1 MSSPCHA
8 LRPDA
13 TLERMKWSRL
23 PPWLSA
29 VTPALAWLILLA
41 ASARGAAEPTFIVIG
56 GGLRDDN
63 QSIYRELLTHHR
75 TGTIVI
81 VPFASADPAQAA
93 TRAAER
99 FRAHRADARI
109 LTLPDPLAGDEAATT
124 ACEYLAQAD
133 LVYFTGGDQSRI
145 TRRLLADGT
154 PGPILHALRNV
165 AEQRNLV
172 IGGTS
177 AGCAV
182 MSDPMFTGGGSES
195 ALADLPATD
204 GESEP
209 DEPAARGVR
218 LGQGLGLIPGVI
230 LDSHFP
236 ERGRYG
242 RMVAALQHAGFRF
255 GLGVAENRAL
265 RVTGRTFTAIGDAA
279 ALLVDVGDLAR
290 EGPSRRCV
298 RLSLLSHGDTF
309 TLFPEPGHPH
319 LTTTATR
326 VERLPTPAPDAPD
339 GTPWDRNVILTLIT
353 RLASDPVSPQRAAS
367 ERFEVVL
374 SADERT
380 AFAWRDNDPATLRVF
395 NARLDILARQPAP

>member
-1 MSSPCHA
+1 
-8 LRPDA
+8 
-13 TLERMKWSRL
+13 MKWSRL

-29 VTPALAWLILLA
+29 VAPALAWLIFLA
-41 ASARGAAEPTFIVIG
+41 ASAHGAAEPTFVVIG

-63 QSIYRELLTHHR
+63 RTIYNELLAYHR

-93 TRAAER
+93 ARAAER
-99 FRAHRADARI
+99 FHAHRADARI
-109 LTLPDPLAGDEAATT
+109 LTLPDPLAGDQAAKT
-124 ACEYLAQAD
+124 AREYLAQAD

-154 PGPILHALRNV
+154 PGPILRALRNA
-165 AEQRNLV
+165 AEQRDLV

-209 DEPAARGVR
+209 GEPAARGVR
-218 LGQGLGLIPGVI
+218 LGPGLGLISGVI

-242 RMVAALQHAGFRF
+242 RMVAALEHANLRF

-265 RVTGRTFTAIGDAA
+265 RVSGGTFTAIGDAA
-279 ALLVDVGDLAR
+279 ALLVDIGDLAR
-290 EGPSRRCV
+290 EGPSRRGV
-298 RLSLLSHGDTF
+298 RLSLLSHDDTF
-309 TLFPEPGHPH
+309 TLFPEPARPH
-319 LTTTATR
+319 LTTAATR
-326 VERLPTPAPDAPD
+326 IDRLPTPAPDAPA
-339 GTPWDRNVILTLIT
+339 GTPWDRNVILTLLT
-353 RLASDPVSPQRAAS
+353 RLASDPSSPQRASS

-380 AFAWRDNDPATLRVF
+380 VFAWRGDDPATLRVF
-395 NARLDILARQPAP
+395 NARLDILPGQPAP